1 MPLAPVWKKSWK
13 KAATKHE
20 GYAALC
26 PLIATSLSDLVPPV
40 VALATAGC
48 FICGQDNSL
57 YLYSLS
63 IRSAIRLAIGLA
75 ITLVPRVTSFSRR
88 RTHAQRVADGI
99 AELGTI

>member
-26 PLIATSLSDLVPPV
+26 PLIATSLSDLVPSGSRFSDCR
-40 VALATAGC
+40 LFFRGL
-48 FICGQDNSL
+48 DNSL
-57 YLYSLS
+57 YLYHLLYNL
-63 IRSAIRLAIGLA
+63 AGRLAIGLA
-75 ITLVPRVTSFSRR
+75 ITLAPRVASCSRR

>member
-26 PLIATSLSDLVPPV
+26 PLIATSLSDLVPPA

-48 FICGQDNSL
+48 FIRGLDNSL
-57 YLYSLS
+57 YLYHLLYNM
-63 IRSAIRLAIGLA
+63 AGRLAIGLA
-75 ITLVPRVTSFSRR
+75 ITLAPRFTPLLCRR
-88 RTHAQRVADGI
+88 AHAQRVADSI
-99 AELGTI
+99 AELSTI

>member
-26 PLIATSLSDLVPPV
+26 PLIATTLSDLVHPS
-40 VALATAGC
+40 VALATAGY
-48 FICGQDNSL
+48 FIRGLDNSL
-57 YLYSLS
+57 YLYHLLYNL
-63 IRSAIRLAIGLA
+63 AGRLAIGLA
-75 ITLVPRVTSFSRR
+75 ITLAPRVASCSRR

-99 AELGTI
+99 AELSTI

>member
-26 PLIATSLSDLVPPV
+26 PLIATSLSDLVPPA

-48 FICGQDNSL
+48 FIRQRDNFL

-75 ITLVPRVTSFSRR
+75 ITLAPRFTSLLCR
-88 RTHAQRVADGI
+88 RTHAQRVANCVT
-99 AELGTI
+99 ELGTV

>member
-48 FICGQDNSL
+48 FIRRQNNLL

-63 IRSAIRLAIGLA
+63 IRSAIRLAIGLGDYVNSPLH
-75 ITLVPRVTSFSRR
+75 ILVMPQDARPACGRWRS
-88 RTHAQRVADGI
+88 
-99 AELGTI
+99 